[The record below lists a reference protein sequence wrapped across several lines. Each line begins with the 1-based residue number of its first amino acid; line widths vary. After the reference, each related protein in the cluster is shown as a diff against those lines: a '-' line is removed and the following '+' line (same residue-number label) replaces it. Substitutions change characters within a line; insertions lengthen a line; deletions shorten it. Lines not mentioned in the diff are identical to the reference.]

1 MATFVRVG
9 TKTKAVIR
17 KKGFKTQAKTFLKTR
32 DAHQWAK
39 QVEASIE
46 RGSFDLSVRFH
57 NSHLKGFL
65 MTT

>member
-39 QVEASIE
+39 QVEASI
-46 RGSFDLSVRFH
+46 DAWLI
-57 NSHLKGFL
+57 
-65 MTT
+65 